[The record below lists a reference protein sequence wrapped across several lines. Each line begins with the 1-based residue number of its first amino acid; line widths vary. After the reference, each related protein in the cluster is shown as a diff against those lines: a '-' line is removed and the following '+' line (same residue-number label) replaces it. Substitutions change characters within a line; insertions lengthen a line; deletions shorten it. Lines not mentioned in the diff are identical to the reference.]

1 MKTLGLLMGLL
12 LAHAGVAVAATPAC
26 AADNE
31 SAPSGQTQTGPGAPP
46 EQPPAVTPAAAV
58 PGGGAG
64 VMIYID
70 PKTGRLL
77 KEPAPGTVPLAV
89 SPALDNA
96 RSTSHQGLVEVP
108 SPVPGG
114 GVKLDLQ
121 GRFQSPLIGTIDA
134 DGKVRM
140 HHLHETVDAVDPK

>member
-1 MKTLGLLMGLL
+1 MKTRELLMGLL
-12 LAHAGVAVAATPAC
+12 LAGAGFAVAAAPAF

-31 SAPSGQTQTGPGAPP
+31 SAPAGQTQTRSGARP
-46 EQPPAVTPAAAV
+46 EEPPAVTPATV
-58 PGGGAG
+58 PGGGSG

-114 GVKLDLQ
+114 GVEVDLQ
-121 GRFQSPLIGTIDA
+121 GRFQNPLIGTIDA

-140 HHLHETVDAVDPK
+140 HHLHETVDSVDRR